1 VILSY
6 LATHSKINKA
16 LSALDIFRVT
26 LDFIATSKLWERGL
40 YLPPQSEIRVSKEE
54 KMQFRELFPVVICD
68 SSTFV
73 NLAFRMTSVGF
84 LELQDEAS
92 LTLKCMEK
100 LRDGGF
106 EEIFMTKIDYP
117 VKYDH
122 CIR

>member
-1 VILSY
+1 
-6 LATHSKINKA
+6 
-16 LSALDIFRVT
+16 
-26 LDFIATSKLWERGL
+26 
-40 YLPPQSEIRVSKEE
+40 
-54 KMQFRELFPVVICD
+54 MQFRELFPVVICD

-84 LELQDEAS
+84 LEVHEAGEKLLIQCFSIIRYFIQGCGCVSDFFMEFVCWSAQLQDEAS